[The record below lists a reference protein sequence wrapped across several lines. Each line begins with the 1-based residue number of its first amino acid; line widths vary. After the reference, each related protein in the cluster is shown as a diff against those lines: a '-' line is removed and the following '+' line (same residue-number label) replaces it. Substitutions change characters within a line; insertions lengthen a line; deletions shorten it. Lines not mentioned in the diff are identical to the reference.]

1 MKNKFM
7 TEQTYKGYEISIYS
21 VKGSRK
27 FKDI

>member
-7 TEQTYKGYEISIYS
+7 TEQTHEGYGIPVCS